1 MSVAHSTSSV
11 MISRRRSGPT
21 AVAMSMEC
29 TTSAN
34 RTVTCLYS
42 AGFETLLTAAPHSS
56 QKFAVGRSSTLQ
68 ALQDVIASP
77 RPSPCDPRSRAPWPA
92 GTTRSVRHRQHR
104 TGRPRAARPHTPGM
118 SLRPSSVNPRCP
130 AALRIGVENGR
141 LLTCGYGCPPYPQLV
156 GVTHGLSGAGR
167 RQPPVGEIRGNADQ
181 SAEVLFCRRTVEE
194 HPRDMRLAFEELT
207 KVVGHHAVRLH
218 CGVQAANATA

>member
-1 MSVAHSTSSV
+1 MFVAHSTSSV

-56 QKFAVGRSSTLQ
+56 QNFAVGRSSTLQ
-68 ALQDVIASP
+68 ALQAVIASP

-92 GTTRSVRHRQHR
+92 GSTRSVRHRQHR

-130 AALRIGVENGR
+130 AALRIGVENAVRTVIDVR
-141 LLTCGYGCPPYPQLV
+141 LWLPAIPPACRRNAWSER
-156 GVTHGLSGAGR
+156 GWSTAAAGR
-167 RQPPVGEIRGNADQ
+167 RDPVKRG
-181 SAEVLFCRRTVEE
+181 
-194 HPRDMRLAFEELT
+194 PI
-207 KVVGHHAVRLH
+207 G
-218 CGVQAANATA
+218 